1 MYKTFLKIKLAS
13 RRTEKNTI
21 KIVEEERFCSFFLI
35 GSLVKPKFK
44 HRNNRMDW
52 TLRFSDQLFA
62 INISLRAE
70 IKIN

>member
-35 GSLVKPKFK
+35 GNLVK
-44 HRNNRMDW
+44 
-52 TLRFSDQLFA
+52 T
-62 INISLRAE
+62 
-70 IKIN
+70 KI